1 MILQISR
8 LRTRNPRRTC
18 GKDQSGQAIK
28 CTMKCTVTV
37 TRRFGR
43 RELLLATCL
52 LLSSNG
58 ASFAHTVSIGY
69 EVLGGG
75 VFDIWYGT
83 YHAGVNYTE
92 GSLHLVGP
100 SLSTTVAFSML
111 VAAKPS
117 GLIDGTTNFYSN
129 AAGTALTG
137 TPVHVSGNGGSFTG
151 LASSIL
157 GWQGVQ
163 FTGITKP
170 GTYTF
175 TYIPIASPT
184 QEWDPINNAI
194 LTATFTLSAQ
204 TLGTTFTSLLPPGSP
219 TNVLNVAGALDNTVT
234 NGGTLQAGLQNLYN
248 LTPAQLT
255 AAMSALSGEA
265 ATDSEKGAFA
275 LMNQFLGLMLDP
287 FVSGRDCGG
296 GSGLSRDPSLGR
308 PDCGGQAT
316 GFAPDQQAS
325 FPPDIAL
332 SYASALKAPPKQT
345 IDQRWTAWGSAFGGS
360 STTNGNAA
368 VGSNNVTAR
377 DYGFAS
383 GMDYHF
389 SPTTLAGFA
398 LAGSGTNWG
407 VAQGLGGGRSD
418 AFQIGIYGKSSFGPV
433 YVAAA
438 LAFTNNW
445 FTTNRLTLGDQLTA
459 KFNGESFG
467 GRLESGYRFIVP
479 SSAGWFEISPYAA
492 IQAQSFHTPSYS
504 ETDLSG
510 GGLGLNFNAMNE
522 TDTRSELGTRFA
534 DVAAVNGMPLILRAR
549 LAWAHDWVDNPM
561 LNAVFQ
567 TLPGSSFVVNGAPIP
582 TDSLLASVGA
592 ELHMTARWS
601 VLAKFDGEFA
611 KSSQTYAGTGTLRY
625 TW

>member
-1 MILQISR
+1 MCTATAIS
-8 LRTRNPRRTC
+8 
-18 GKDQSGQAIK
+18 
-28 CTMKCTVTV
+28 
-37 TRRFGR
+37 RFGR
-43 RELLLATCL
+43 RKLLLATGL
-52 LLSSNG
+52 LLSSIG

-69 EVLGGG
+69 EALGGG
-75 VFDIWYGT
+75 VFDIFYGT
-83 YHAGVNYTE
+83 YHSGVNFTE
-92 GSLHLVGP
+92 GSLQLVGP
-100 SLSTTVAFSML
+100 SISTTVAFTML
-111 VAAKPS
+111 VTTKPS

-137 TPVHVSGNGGSFTG
+137 TPVVISHNGGAFNG
-151 LASSIL
+151 LASSVL
-157 GWQGVQ
+157 AWQGVQ

-175 TYIPIASPT
+175 TYIPIATPT
-184 QEWDPINNAI
+184 ATWNPINNTI
-194 LTATFTLSAQ
+194 LTATFTLTAL

-219 TNVLNVAGALDNTVT
+219 TNVLNVAGALDNSVT
-234 NGGTLQAGLQNLYN
+234 NGVTLQAGLQNLYN
-248 LTPAQLT
+248 LTPAQLS
-255 AAMSALSGEA
+255 AAMSTLSGEA
-265 ATDSEKGAFA
+265 ATDSERGAFA

-287 FVSGRDCGG
+287 FANGRDCGG
-296 GSGLSRDPSLGR
+296 GSAFPRDASLGR

-332 SYASALKAPPKQT
+332 AYASVLKAPPKQ
-345 IDQRWTAWGSAFGGS
+345 IFDQRWTAWGSGFGGS

-377 DYGFAS
+377 DFGFAG

-389 SPTTLAGFA
+389 SPNTLAGFA

-407 VAQGLGGGRSD
+407 LAQGLGGGRSD
-418 AFQIGIYGKSSFGPV
+418 AFQVGIYGKSYFGPA

-445 FTTNRLTLGDQLTA
+445 FTTNRLALGDQLTA
-459 KFNGESFG
+459 KFNGESVG
-467 GRLESGYRFIVP
+467 GRLESGYRFVVP
-479 SSAGWFEISPYAA
+479 SRAGRFEISPYAA
-492 IQAQSFHTPSYS
+492 VQAQSFHTPSYS

-510 GGLGLNFNAMNE
+510 GGLGLNFNAMNVS
-522 TDTRSELGTRFA
+522 DIRSELGTRFA
-534 DVAAVNGMPLILRAR
+534 DMTAVNGMPLILRAR
-549 LAWAHDWVDNPM
+549 LAWAHDWVDNPA

-567 TLPGSSFVVNGAPIP
+567 ALPGASFVVNGAPIP
-582 TDSLLASVGA
+582 TDSALASVGA
-592 ELHMTARWS
+592 ELHMTTRWS

-611 KSSQTYAGTGTLRY
+611 RSAQTYAGTGTLRY

>member
-1 MILQISR
+1 MVLAVSR
-8 LRTRNPRRTC
+8 LRTRNPGRTR
-18 GKDQSGQAIK
+18 GRERPSGQAVK
-28 CTMKCTVTV
+28 CATTAI
-37 TRRFGR
+37 RRFGR
-43 RELLLATCL
+43 RKLLLATCL

-69 EVLGGG
+69 ELLGGG
-75 VFDIWYGT
+75 VLDIWYGT
-83 YHAGVNYTE
+83 YHSGVTSKE

-100 SLSTTVAFSML
+100 SISTTVAFTML
-111 VAAKPS
+111 VTHKPG

-137 TPVHVSGNGGSFTG
+137 TPVPVAHNGGSFNG
-151 LASSIL
+151 LASSVL
-157 GWQGVQ
+157 AWQGVQ

-175 TYIPIASPT
+175 TYIPISVPT
-184 QEWDPINNAI
+184 VVWDPINNAI
-194 LTATFTLSAQ
+194 LTATITFSALA
-204 TLGTTFTSLLPPGSP
+204 LGTTFTSLLPPGSP
-219 TNVLNVAGALDNTVT
+219 TNVLNVAGALDNSVT
-234 NGGTLQAGLQNLYN
+234 NGATLQAGLQNLYN
-248 LTPAQLT
+248 LTPAQLS

-265 ATDSEKGAFA
+265 ATDSERGAFA

-287 FVSGRDCGG
+287 FADGRDCGE
-296 GSGLSRDPSLGR
+296 GSGFPRDPLLGQSGCSGR
-308 PDCGGQAT
+308 QAI
-316 GFAPDQQAS
+316 GLASDQQAG

-332 SYASALKAPPKQT
+332 AYASALKAPPKQAL
-345 IDQRWTAWGSAFGGS
+345 DQRWTAWGSAFGGS
-360 STTNGNAA
+360 STTSGNAV

-407 VAQGLGGGRSD
+407 LAQGLGGGRSD
-418 AFQIGIYGKSSFGPV
+418 AFQVGIYGKSYFGPV

-445 FTTNRLTLGDQLTA
+445 FTTNRLALGDQITA

-467 GRLESGYRFIVP
+467 GRLESGYRFVVP
-479 SSAGWFEISPYAA
+479 SRAGRFEISPYAA

-510 GGLGLNFNAMNE
+510 GGLGLNFNAVNE
-522 TDTRSELGTRFA
+522 SDTRSELGSRFA
-534 DVAAVNGMPLILRAR
+534 DITAVNGMPLVLRAR
-549 LAWAHDWVDNPM
+549 LAWAHDWVDNPA
-561 LNAVFQ
+561 LNAGFQ
-567 TLPGSSFVVNGAPIP
+567 GLPGASFVVNGAPIP
-582 TDSLLASVGA
+582 TDSALASVGA
-592 ELHMTARWS
+592 ELHMTTRWS

-611 KSSQTYAGTGTLRY
+611 KSAQTCAGTGTLRY